1 MHHSHIDRFAQGDSA
16 IHRLD
21 ARAKLLAVIAYTVV
35 LISFDRYAVSV
46 LVPMTIGPLAM
57 MWLSGVPLWFALRRV
72 VILSPFILMLCLLS
86 PWYDTA
92 ARAVEF
98 GPWQFALSGGWLTA
112 ADLGIKF
119 ALGVI
124 ALTAMMSTTPFAL
137 LLEAMRK
144 LGLPKLLVLQ
154 LGFLYR
160 YVFVLIDE
168 GMRLR
173 RGRDFRGAARAPV
186 SRRLAAVGGVVG
198 QLFTRTLDRS
208 DRIHTA
214 MCARGYRGEPRS
226 LVRLKLRA
234 ADAAFLAASAVYLV
248 ACRWLYPAIVHRG

>member
-16 IHRLD
+16 VHRLD

-35 LISFDRYAVSV
+35 LISFDRYAVAI

-57 MWLSGVPLWFALRRV
+57 VWLAGVPLWFALRRV
-72 VILSPFILMLCLLS
+72 LLLCPFILMLCLLS

-92 ARAVEF
+92 LRGVEF
-98 GPWQFALSGGWLTA
+98 GPWQFYVSGGWLTA
-112 ADLGIKF
+112 ADIGIKF

-124 ALTAMMSTTPFAL
+124 ALTAVMSSTPFAL

-144 LGLPKLLVLQ
+144 LGTPKLLVLQ

-186 SRRLAAVGGVVG
+186 TRRLAAVGGIVG

-208 DRIHTA
+208 ERIYTA

-226 LVRLKLRA
+226 LGRLKFRR
-234 ADAAFLAASAVYLV
+234 ADAAFLLVTAAYLV
-248 ACRWLYPAIVHRG
+248 ACRWWYPAVLYRS